1 MSEIFIMYAHSS
13 LTLLIE
19 SLRHM
24 FFNPFKCMCVCT
36 QTSVCMPILIIKE
49 NN

>member
-24 FFNPFKCMCVCT
+24 FFNPFKCLCVHT
-36 QTSVCMPILIIKE
+36 NQCMHASPYYKGE
-49 NN
+49 